1 MEESFDPAHALDII
15 EEAKE
20 RISTRNRDRDEDEG
34 GGNNVIGKDDEEVV

>member
-1 MEESFDPAHALDII
+1 MEESFDPAPALDII

-34 GGNNVIGKDDEEVV
+34 GGNVVVGKADEEIV